1 MMQNMHSSQNCNMN
15 SCQHRS
21 MNCNFNSACNNNRNQ
36 NCNCNM
42 NQQNLKC
49 YIDFVS
55 FAALDCAMFLDTHP
69 KNAEG
74 LEYFEYYTNAR
85 KQALKEYSSRF
96 SPLNL
101 DTVPKDTE
109 FWAWANK
116 PWPWEMEGQV
126 YVEL

>member
-49 YIDFVS
+49 YIDF
-55 FAALDCAMFLDTHP
+55 
-69 KNAEG
+69 E
-74 LEYFEYYTNAR
+74 
-85 KQALKEYSSRF
+85 SR
-96 SPLNL
+96 SEEH
-101 DTVPKDTE
+101 TS
-109 FWAWANK
+109 
-116 PWPWEMEGQV
+116 
-126 YVEL
+126 ELQSH

>member
-1 MMQNMHSSQNCNMN
+1 
-15 SCQHRS
+15 
-21 MNCNFNSACNNNRNQ
+21 
-36 NCNCNM
+36 M

-69 KNAEG
+69 ESKEA
-74 LEYFEYYTNAR
+74 LEYFEYYKNAR
-85 KQALKEYSSRF
+85 KQAIKEYSSRF

-116 PWPWEMEGQV
+116 PWPWEMEG
-126 YVEL
+126 

>member
-96 SPLNL
+96 SPLTL
-101 DTVPKDTE
+101 DTVPKGTD
-109 FWAWANK
+109 F
-116 PWPWEMEGQV
+116 
-126 YVEL
+126 

>member
-69 KNAEG
+69 ESKEA

-96 SPLNL
+96 SPLTL
-101 DTVPKDTE
+101 DTVPKGTD
-109 FWAWANK
+109 FWAWANE
-116 PWPWEMEGQV
+116 PWPWEMEG
-126 YVEL
+126 

>member
-85 KQALKEYSSRF
+85 KQAVKEYSSRF
-96 SPLNL
+96 SPLTL
-101 DTVPKDTE
+101 DTVHKVTD
-109 FWAWANK
+109 FWAWANE
-116 PWPWEMEGQV
+116 PWHWEMEG
-126 YVEL
+126 